1 MKILVTG
8 AAGFIGSHL
17 TDTLLKA
24 GHHVTGFD
32 NLING
37 KLGNLKNAERN
48 ENVFNDVQNLQYLKI
63 DIFHNFNFIRI
74 KK

>member
-48 ENVFNDVQNLQYLKI
+48 ENSLFSKEIFFQAKI
-63 DIFHNFNFIRI
+63 
-74 KK
+74 